1 VKLEP
6 APAPTPV
13 PAAPPEEPA
22 PAESKKTPVVV
33 WVLGGVAVVGLAG
46 FVGFGISGRS
56 QQSDLDDCK
65 PNCSQGD
72 VDDMKRTY
80 LFADI
85 ALGVAAVAGGAA
97 AYLYFTD
104 KKRTEREGGAYVGV
118 GPAPRGASLNAGL
131 RF

>member
-1 VKLEP
+1 VI
-6 APAPTPV
+6 
-13 PAAPPEEPA
+13 
-22 PAESKKTPVVV
+22 V
-33 WVLGGVAVVGLAG
+33 WALGGVAVVGLAG

-85 ALGVAAVAGGAA
+85 ALGVAAIAGGAA
-97 AYLYFTD
+97 AYFYFTD
-104 KKRTEREGGAYVGV
+104 QKKTETEGGAFVSV
-118 GPAPRGASLNAGL
+118 RPAPRGASLAAGL
-131 RF
+131 SF